1 MSHWKLLSPVLTPTH
16 DLLNGRDVFEMTS
29 RWLSDS
35 SCDAFWVR
43 IYRISKCGSGLA
55 HEGLRGVR
63 GFGSSEKRGKLLKS
77 QTFDFPKGSTPI
89 IDFRYLSISSPS
101 PPSSPFHCAEIT
113 SSRSS
118 PAPWLLCLFPTA
130 SMARTWNT
138 DLDLLTSNL
147 GWVQE
152 DLCFF
157 VWIYFSPWVCSSVWD
172 PCFLQCDFLEDVQP
186 WN

>member
-1 MSHWKLLSPVLTPTH
+1 M
-16 DLLNGRDVFEMTS
+16 GCERI
-29 RWLSDS
+29 
-35 SCDAFWVR
+35 WV
-43 IYRISKCGSGLA
+43 
-55 HEGLRGVR
+55 
-63 GFGSSEKRGKLLKS
+63 KREAQ

-118 PAPWLLCLFPTA
+118 PAPWLLCLVPT
-130 SMARTWNT
+130 SMATWNT
-138 DLDLLTSNL
+138 SDLDLLTSNL

-157 VWIYFSPWVCSSVWD
+157 VLI
-172 PCFLQCDFLEDVQP
+172 FLPEFAQMFEIHAFF
-186 WN
+186 NATF